1 MTVIATHA
9 KDSPGY
15 RFHCCSKR
23 SGDLQWLTTTG
34 VEDRQARIRRF
45 FALFSG
51 FDFEVPINS
60 SKQATRFES
69 GPFASLSVAW
79 PVLGDKQLASAAR
92 PEHFDSHKYWRY
104 DHRVET
110 VDSDCVYGVKV
121 SQWLPLIAGERHVA
135 SDLFD
140 RAAGL
145 HTPDHVPPRQMLVFE
160 THVGLGENANLG

>member
-51 FDFEVPINS
+51 FDFEVPMNS
-60 SKQATRFES
+60 SKQQTRFES
-69 GPFASLSVAW
+69 GPFAS
-79 PVLGDKQLASAAR
+79 R
-92 PEHFDSHKYWRY
+92 
-104 DHRVET
+104 
-110 VDSDCVYGVKV
+110 
-121 SQWLPLIAGERHVA
+121 
-135 SDLFD
+135 
-140 RAAGL
+140 
-145 HTPDHVPPRQMLVFE
+145 
-160 THVGLGENANLG
+160 